1 MPSSSQSP
9 QNGTWTK
16 PFSLLLGLGAT
27 LYLGYYWRY
36 VPQLVTGSWFLAFLE
51 QHCPV
56 TLETFYP
63 TPWCFEGWLQT
74 IFRVL
79 LQSQPPVPYWS
90 EVLQTPDGGQFLLDW
105 AGGHSS
111 SQYPDPTTQ
120 PIVLLLP
127 GITGSS
133 QDSYVLQLANQA
145 LREVISKDGAA
156 VFNNRGCHGEELLTH
171 RAFCASNTEDLEIV
185 VNHIK
190 QCYSQAPLLAVV
202 LNHLARTG
210 QASGLVAALA
220 LSACWDSSETTRS
233 LETPLNS
240 LLFNQ
245 HLTAELRHTVNR
257 NRKVMEKVVN
267 VDFVLQARTICQ
279 FDERYTAVAFGYQD
293 CVTYYQAASPG
304 TKVDAIQTPVLCLNA
319 ADDPFSPIHAAQCSP
334 HVALL
339 TTARG
344 GHIGFL
350 EGLFPWQ
357 HCYMTRLLHQYAKA
371 VFQHPA
377 ELLNLR
383 DLSPSERGKSRQEYH
398 WGLNSVFTN
407 LLNINFS

>member
-1 MPSSSQSP
+1 LRFPYMPSSSQSP
-9 QNGTWTK
+9 QNGTWTE

-27 LYLGYYWRY
+27 LYLGYYWRCVPY
-36 VPQLVTGSWFLAFLE
+36 RPQLVTGSWFLAFLE

-63 TPWCFEGWLQT
+63 TLWCFEGRLQT
-74 IFRVL
+74 VFRVL
-79 LQSQPPVPYWS
+79 LRSH

-105 AGGHSS
+105 AGRQSS
-111 SQYPDPTTQ
+111 GQYPDPTTQ

-145 LREVISKDGAA
+145 LRDGYRAV
-156 VFNNRGCHGEELLTH
+156 VFNNRGCRGEELLTH
-171 RAFCASNTEDLEIV
+171 RAFHASNTEDLEIV

-190 QCYSQAPLLAVV
+190 QRYSQAPLLAVGISLGVILV

-245 HLTAELRHTVNR
+245 RLTAELCHSVNR

-267 VDFVLQARTICQ
+267 VDFVLQYLLTLYPR
-279 FDERYTAVAFGYQD
+279 
-293 CVTYYQAASPG
+293 
-304 TKVDAIQTPVLCLNA
+304 TKVDERPGFLTS
-319 ADDPFSPIHAAQCSP
+319 SPIPPQALPLQAAQRSP

-339 TTARG
+339 MTAQG
-344 GHIGFL
+344 GHTGFL

-383 DLSPSERGKSRQEYH
+383 DLSPSEKGKS
-398 WGLNSVFTN
+398 
-407 LLNINFS
+407 